1 MRLPTPRQHGWLPA
15 VILML
20 LATSRL
26 DEAQSFR
33 VGRRGSRSAFVGISM
48 RWHPKPGGHAFM
60 PRADQGTRCN
70 AKVFGPDGIQYDY
83 EYDSVTGQSTTVLSP
98 VLSNDDKQK
107 ETRTTSYLNMIA
119 DSNNPLVRQRLLQEI
134 ARWYD
139 TEHVAKLARLAAAFA
154 TTTSTPTSTGS
165 MDSSANS
172 TDYSP
177 AHIGS
182 LSSSESV
189 LNIRDLDQVKILDLG
204 YDHVDLQA
212 VVREGEVCVTLRI
225 PLAFAISCD
234 PSHYGISDEDNH
246 ADGRPSLATAISECV
261 LNQMEQLDQKAS
273 QLIAQREFTEENYE
287 EIQATER
294 QRQALLWGT
303 DVLPTGVAAP
313 VLTADIP
320 LPTWWVDVSSSPPEL
335 QRECESMIKLLNDK
349 DFISEIRALA
359 TKAITEEPGRYFAS
373 LTDDNEGALVVG
385 NETMP
390 VFVNDSSSPYVED
403 SVEVKKAADGD
414 LQHDTSASVANS
426 EHFVKSVVGEA
437 NGSEFAP
444 GWVELPL
451 PQPAGDSETVQKVNG
466 TTGAGVEAF
475 PDTSVTGVDENSRA
489 VSTLNPAD
497 VNDVVEFEMPFAY
510 NNSEA
515 MRVLLP
521 TACFQVSQIDSRQEE
536 KYGSSNGTHSTSKVD
551 DVKSHNSSVIA
562 DLVTAGTMAQGP
574 EAATARS
581 PLTGNTSTN
590 QARKGRLPK
599 GVTQTTQSVSSA
611 PVLFDCAKE
620 VKTEHSSQ
628 ANPPLHAV
636 VANFSTLLTKNI
648 SVADVHNNTESNSQ
662 VQEPLEM
669 MGTMTSDTVGTPSV
683 RDEHT
688 FLDEHENAV
697 DATIAE
703 ASLDLVSKEIL
714 SEKKPPSKREGDT
727 KLATNFM
734 SSSLNGSSTVAPK
747 TDADLT
753 KTEDGA
759 KDSHGHPWTFES
771 FADKETVDSLDKVTV
786 LERAD
791 TLETISDK
799 RGAEVLLT
807 VDSNGA
813 ENSTSPREQAAT
825 QSRPQLGGNVTI
837 DTLKRGA
844 VDKDALNA
852 DRGDS
857 ETFIESELKALMNG
871 FHAENGTCENQDFA
885 VSGSVSLG
893 VGTVHTGA
901 SASAVRMDGGG
912 TRELLEIDDADEDI
926 EETGFAAFGIPEAE
940 DSDPS
945 EVDEEVTFDDWDIK
959 EAVVVSV
966 GPAGVMVRALAE
978 RLVLFQTEPAEQ
990 RVINIPVS
998 FPDRASAISVD
1009 QLRGAVL
1016 GLVDSVASFVH

>member
-1 MRLPTPRQHGWLPA
+1 MKLPTHRQHGWLPP

-20 LATSRL
+20 LAASRL

-33 VGRRGSRSAFVGISM
+33 VARLAFVGISV
-48 RWHPKPGGHAFM
+48 RWHPKPTGHAFA
-60 PRADQGTRCN
+60 PRADQGTRRN

-165 MDSSANS
+165 IDDGSANC

-177 AHIGS
+177 AHIAS
-182 LSSSESV
+182 SPLSPSESF

-273 QLIAQREFTEENYE
+273 QLIAQREFAEENYE
-287 EIQATER
+287 EIQAMER
-294 QRQALLWGT
+294 QRQTLLWGT

-313 VLTADIP
+313 ALTTDIS

-359 TKAITEEPGRYFAS
+359 TKAITEEPGRYFSS

-385 NETMP
+385 NETMI

-403 SVEVKKAADGD
+403 SVEVKKATDGD
-414 LQHDTSASVANS
+414 LQRDTSASVANY

-437 NGSEFAP
+437 NSSEFAP
-444 GWVELPL
+444 EWVELQL
-451 PQPAGDSETVQKVNG
+451 ALHADDSETVQKVNA
-466 TTGAGVEAF
+466 TTGAGVEAL
-475 PDTSVTGVDENSRA
+475 PDTSVNVVDENSRA

-515 MRVLLP
+515 RLALLP
-521 TACFQVSQIDSRQEE
+521 TACFQISPIDCRQE
-536 KYGSSNGTHSTSKVD
+536 KKHGPSNDTHSTSKLD
-551 DVKSHNSSVIA
+551 NNVKSHNSSVIA

-574 EAATARS
+574 PS
-581 PLTGNTSTN
+581 TGNTLAN
-590 QARKGRLPK
+590 QPRKGMLPK
-599 GVTQTTQSVSSA
+599 GVNQTTQSESYA
-611 PVLFDCAKE
+611 PILFDCAKE
-620 VKTEHSSQ
+620 VKTEPSPQ

-636 VANFSTLLTKNI
+636 VANYSTLLANNI
-648 SVADVHNNTESNSQ
+648 SV
-662 VQEPLEM
+662 VQETSEM
-669 MGTMTSDTVGTPSV
+669 MGTKTSDTVGTPSV
-683 RDEHT
+683 RDEAT
-688 FLDEHENAV
+688 LLDEHENAV
-697 DATIAE
+697 NAKIAE
-703 ASLDLVSKEIL
+703 ASLDLVGGEVL
-714 SEKKPPSKREGDT
+714 GEKKLPSKCEGDT

-734 SSSLNGSSTVAPK
+734 SSSSNGSSTVAPK
-747 TDADLT
+747 TEADLT

-759 KDSHGHPWTFES
+759 KDSDSHPWTFES
-771 FADKETVDSLDKVTV
+771 FADRETVDFSDNDFA

-791 TLETISDK
+791 TCETVADE
-799 RGAEVLLT
+799 RGAEVLFT

-813 ENSTSPREQAAT
+813 EDSTSPREQTAT
-825 QSRPQLGGNVTI
+825 QSWPQLGRNVTI

-844 VDKDALNA
+844 ADKDALNA

-857 ETFIESELKALMNG
+857 ETFIESELKAQMNG
-871 FHAENGTCENQDFA
+871 IHAENGTCENRNIA
-885 VSGSVSLG
+885 VSGYVSLG
-893 VGTVHTGA
+893 VVTVHTGV
-901 SASAVRMDGGG
+901 SSSAVRMDGGG
-912 TRELLEIDDADEDI
+912 TRELLEIDNADEDI
-926 EETGFAAFGIPEAE
+926 EETGFAALGILEAG

-945 EVDEEVTFDDWDIK
+945 EVGEEDTFDDWDIK

-990 RVINIPVS
+990 RVIHIPVS